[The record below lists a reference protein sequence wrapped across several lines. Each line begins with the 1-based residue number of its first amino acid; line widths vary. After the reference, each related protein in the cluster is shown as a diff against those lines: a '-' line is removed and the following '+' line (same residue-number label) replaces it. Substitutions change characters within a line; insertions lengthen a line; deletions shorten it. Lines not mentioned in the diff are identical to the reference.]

1 LKEKVASI
9 EADSRKALDE
19 AIEESNLKVYPNELL
34 TDRKVLSVREDCDQ
48 KISAMETKWEI
59 AQSNLAKSN
68 EKKDT
73 EKRRLTRQ
81 VHPIRSCF

>member
-1 LKEKVASI
+1 MKEKITSI
-9 EADSRKALDE
+9 EANSRKALDE
-19 AIEESNLKVYPNELL
+19 AIEESNLKVCPNELL

-81 VHPIRSCF
+81 VRTIYS